1 MRRVASLDANHRR
14 LKVGEQPQHLGP
26 AQFAP
31 ECRLASL
38 VDAVDLEHVLG
49 DVEPNYLDHL
59 VRPPG

>member
-1 MRRVASLDANHRR
+1 M
-14 LKVGEQPQHLGP
+14 PQHLGP
-26 AQFAP
+26 AQLAP

-38 VDAVDLEHVLG
+38 VDAVHLEHVLG